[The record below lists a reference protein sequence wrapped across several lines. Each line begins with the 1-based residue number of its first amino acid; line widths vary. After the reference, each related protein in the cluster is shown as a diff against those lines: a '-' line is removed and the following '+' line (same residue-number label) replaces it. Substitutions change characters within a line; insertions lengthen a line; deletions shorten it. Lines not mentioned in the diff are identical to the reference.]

1 MSFNIKISLKALCIC
16 LLTMIMLVGCS
27 GKKNGGLVQFD
38 TDAEYSTVKMNIT
51 GYGSISFRIYTETEP
66 DVGSKFLELCESGFY
81 NGKPFFYI
89 VDDYLLMAGLKNE
102 ETVEGE
108 EKKKESVAA
117 KRYKAEAVLSP
128 EMHPY
133 RGALCTSVNDENV
146 SDLSSFYI
154 IGMTARKLA
163 DIEELIESKDRTLH
177 DYIKFGYK
185 TEMSY
190 DMLETYREYGGAP
203 WLDGHI
209 AVFGQAYEGL
219 EVLDDIM
226 EAHINDPELE
236 ILIKNIETD

>member
-1 MSFNIKISLKALCIC
+1 MSFNIKKSLRALCIC
-16 LLTMIMLVGCS
+16 FLTVIMLVGCS

-38 TDAEYSTVKMNIT
+38 EDSVYSTVKMNIT
-51 GYGSISFRIYTETEP
+51 GYGSVSFRIYTKTEP
-66 DVGSKFLELCESGFY
+66 DVASTFLELCESGFY

-102 ETVEGE
+102 DEGEGE
-108 EKKKESVAA
+108 EKKESVAS
-117 KRYKAEAVLSP
+117 KRYKADAVLSP

-154 IGMTARKLA
+154 IGMTPRKLL
-163 DIEELIESKDRTLH
+163 DIEELIESKEYTLQ

-190 DMLETYREYGGAP
+190 EMLETYREYGGAP
-203 WLDGHI
+203 WLDGHT

-219 EVLDDIM
+219 EVLDEIM
-226 EAHINDPELE
+226 EAHLADPDIE
-236 ILIKNIETD
+236 ILIKNIEID